1 MYSDPW
7 LQRWLPLISDRA
19 GSGRVLE
26 LGCGTG
32 EDSAALAETGVD
44 LVALDLSED
53 AVATAKERVPSAN
66 FLVQDIRDP
75 FPLGNDRANVIV
87 ASLSLHYFSWAE
99 TLRLVARIRATLTDS
114 GIFLCRLNST
124 NDHHFGASGHPLL
137 DKNYYSVDGQPKRFF
152 DRSSVEQLFQSGW
165 NMLSLE
171 EMITHKYAMPKS
183 IWEAVL
189 DKDV

>member
-32 EDSAALAETGVD
+32 EDSAVLAENGVD

-53 AVATAKERVPSAN
+53 AVATAKKRVPSAS
-66 FLVQDIRDP
+66 FFVQDIRDP
-75 FPLGNDRANVIV
+75 FPLGKDRANVIV

-99 TLRLVARIRATLTDS
+99 TLRLVARIRDTLTDS

-171 EMITHKYAMPKS
+171 EMITHKYAVPKS

-189 DKDV
+189 DKDA

>member
-19 GSGRVLE
+19 GFGRVLE

-32 EDSAALAETGVD
+32 EDSAVLAETDVD

-53 AVATAKERVPSAN
+53 SVATAKERVPSAS
-66 FLVQDIRDP
+66 FFVQDIRDP

-99 TLRLVARIRATLTDS
+99 TLHLVARIRDTLTDS

-189 DKDV
+189 DKDA